1 MQFMLAPYPQGGD
14 PFTDGDPAQGAM
26 VMNNSWGCPAVEG
39 CDANVFLPAVNA
51 LDTAGIFV
59 SAAAGNT
66 GYYGCSSV
74 TDPLA
79 IYANVLTAG
88 SVNASGMLS
97 AFSSMGPV
105 LVDGSGRVKPDV
117 LAPGEGIL
125 SSYPLNTYQVSSGT
139 SFAGPHV
146 AGVVALM
153 WSANPLLI
161 GQTEITR
168 QLIEQTASP
177 LTTTVPACALTG
189 SSPNNAE
196 GYGLI
201 NAYEAVKAAL
211 AYR

>member
-1 MQFMLAPYPQGGD
+1 
-14 PFTDGDPAQGAM
+14 M
-26 VMNNSWGCPAVEG
+26 VLNNSWGCPTVEG

-51 LDTAGIFV
+51 LDAAGIFV

-79 IYANVLTAG
+79 IYANVLAAG

-125 SSYPLNTYQVSSGT
+125 SSYPLNTYQISSGT

-146 AGVVALM
+146 QV
-153 WSANPLLI
+153 WWH
-161 GQTEITR
+161 
-168 QLIEQTASP
+168 
-177 LTTTVPACALTG
+177 
-189 SSPNNAE
+189 
-196 GYGLI
+196 
-201 NAYEAVKAAL
+201 
-211 AYR
+211 